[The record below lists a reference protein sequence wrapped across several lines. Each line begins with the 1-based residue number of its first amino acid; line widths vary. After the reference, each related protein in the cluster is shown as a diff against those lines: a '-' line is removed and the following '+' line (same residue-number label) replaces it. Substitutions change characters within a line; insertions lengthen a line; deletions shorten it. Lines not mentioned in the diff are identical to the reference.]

1 MLKTYFLSI
10 PKDIRLV
17 VVILDDNFTMDYLPL
32 IDSVRYLVK
41 LLIVTALMNDDV
53 LYPFKEI
60 P

>member
-17 VVILDDNFTMDYLPL
+17 VVLDDNFTMDYLPL

>member
-17 VVILDDNFTMDYLPL
+17 VLDDNFTMDYLPL

-41 LLIVTALMNDDV
+41 LLIVIASMNDDV

>member
-17 VVILDDNFTMDYLPL
+17 VVLDDNFTMDYLPL

-41 LLIVTALMNDDV
+41 LLIVIASMNDDV

>member
-17 VVILDDNFTMDYLPL
+17 VVLDDNFTMDYLPL

-41 LLIVTALMNDDV
+41 LLIVTALINDDV